1 MRGQKVSVGRA
12 VLAGLIAGAV
22 GALLANLA
30 AWVLSRQFGQTF
42 EQLNWYSISRAS
54 MISCTVAG
62 VVYYGLTR
70 FTQHP
75 LAWFVVFGL
84 AVAIADSVLV
94 ALHSP
99 EAGFARVANP
109 LHFVVAVVALVL
121 IPALAPI
128 FREPRRE
135 SGNMSASIRF

>member
-1 MRGQKVSVGRA
+1 
-12 VLAGLIAGAV
+12 
-22 GALLANLA
+22 
-30 AWVLSRQFGQTF
+30 
-42 EQLNWYSISRAS
+42 